1 MGGKV
6 LRSAMLVVALRF
18 TKDEDE
24 GTGTQTYKK
33 CIVKMGGR
41 VV

>member
-1 MGGKV
+1 MRGKV
-6 LRSAMLVVALRF
+6 LRGAMLAVALRF

-24 GTGTQTYKK
+24 GTGTQKHKK

>member
-1 MGGKV
+1 MRGKV
-6 LRSAMLVVALRF
+6 LRGAMLAVAQRF
-18 TKDEDE
+18 TKDENE
-24 GTGTQTYKK
+24 GTGTLKHKK